1 MDSITQVLLGAVTA
15 QLGFR
20 QRIGKDASW
29 VAAGTAL
36 IPDLDLLTSPILSL
50 TGVEHTDSDMFVMHR
65 GVSHS
70 LLLVPFLG
78 FVITALWWRF
88 RKMSGTKGEEEK
100 KVDAV
105 SFWLLYLCVFVALF
119 SAPLL
124 DLFTSYGTQLFPP
137 ISNKRFAID
146 ALPIVDIIYT
156 PILIVTLVLCCV
168 LRKLKTDA
176 HRVTVVI
183 GWVGFGLSVIY
194 IMAGIGI
201 RQVVL
206 QKTQEHLEQS
216 KQRSFVPIGQAEYRA
231 YPQIPTIFVWRVTRH
246 DGQSW
251 TVGKVNVLFGLDSE
265 KHTWNRVETVE
276 NEWTKK
282 AMQLED
288 VQVFNW
294 FTMRQMRASYIYRDG
309 CHVVEFHDMRY
320 GVRPEST
327 ESLWSTRV
335 RFANSGEV
343 IDIEHV
349 RHYHRAG
356 LGELTRRIWADLWS
370 P

>member
-50 TGVEHTDSDMFVMHR
+50 TGIEHTDSDMFVTHR

-78 FVITALWWRF
+78 FVITALWWWFKR
-88 RKMSGTKGEEEK
+88 MSDTKNEK
-100 KVDAV
+100 REKVNTV
-105 SFWLLYLCVFVALF
+105 SFRLLYLCVLVALF

-124 DLFTSYGTQLFPP
+124 DLFTSYGTQLFSP
-137 ISNKRFAID
+137 ISNRRFAID

-156 PILIVTLVLCCV
+156 PILIVTLILCRV
-168 LRKLKTDA
+168 MRKRNADA
-176 HRVTVVI
+176 RRLTVMI
-183 GWVGFGLSVIY
+183 GAVGFGLSVIY
-194 IMAGIGI
+194 MVAGISI

-206 QKTQEHLEQS
+206 YKAQKYFEKSEQIS
-216 KQRSFVPIGQAEYRA
+216 LVPEGKVVYMG

-251 TVGKVNVLFGLDSE
+251 TVGKVNVLYGLDLT
-265 KHTWNRVETVE
+265 KRAWNKIEAVE
-276 NEWTKK
+276 NRWVRK
-282 AMQLED
+282 AEQLED
-288 VQVFNW
+288 VKIFKW
-294 FTMRQMRASYIYRDG
+294 FTMGQLRASYIYREG
-309 CHVVEFHDMRY
+309 HHTVEFHDMRY
-320 GVRPEST
+320 GARPEST
-327 ESLWSTRV
+327 ESLWSMRV
-335 RFANSGEV
+335 CFADSGEL

-349 RHYHRAG
+349 RHHHKAG
-356 LGELTRRIWADLWS
+356 LGKAAKRLWGNLRS